1 MIDSHAHYLD
11 TAFDADRDTLLRSLA
26 ANGVECVV
34 EAGTD
39 EESSLAARELA
50 HEYENVYFAAGLH
63 PEYAEKHGDI
73 PAWLPGL
80 LMDEKC
86 VAIGEI
92 GLDHHYDTPSREV
105 QRRAFALQLE
115 LARDVRKPVVV
126 HDREAHAECMELVK
140 AFPTVRGVFHS
151 FSGSAET
158 ARELVK
164 LGWYISFS
172 GVITFKNAV
181 KTVQA
186 AEAVPL
192 ERILTE
198 TDCPYL
204 APHPFRGK
212 RNDSTLVKYIIEKLA
227 QIKGAP
233 YDEIERATAQN
244 ARDFYGIA

>member
-26 ANGVECVV
+26 GSGVECVV

-39 EESSLAARELA
+39 KESSYAARDLA

-63 PEYAEKHGDI
+63 PEYAEKHAEI
-73 PAWLPGL
+73 PMWLPEL
-80 LMDEKC
+80 LSDGKC
-86 VAIGEI
+86 VAVGET
-92 GLDHHYDTPSREV
+92 GLDYHYDTPARDV
-105 QRRAFALQLE
+105 QKTAFALQLE
-115 LARDVRKPVVV
+115 LARSSGKPVVV
-126 HDREAHAECMELVK
+126 HDREAHGDCLELVG
-140 AFPTVRGVFHS
+140 AFPGVRGVFHS

-186 AEAVPL
+186 AESVPL

-227 QIKGAP
+227 QIKGAA
-233 YDEIERATAQN
+233 YEDIERVTAQN
-244 ARDFYGIA
+244 ARVFYGIA